1 MENGI
6 FRKKSLERVSS
17 PEQLNDA
24 IRVTGPGV
32 WLLLG
37 AIAALLAGALLFAV
51 FGRLETKLELPV
63 AVGEGGAVCYVRED
77 RAAEL
82 APGMDVAAGGAALK
96 VASVADEPVRAEDA
110 LDDYAMHLGGF
121 EPGDWVYPVALDGEP
136 GPGAHTAS
144 VTLESVSPISFILN

>member
-1 MENGI
+1 MENNV
-6 FRKKSLERVSS
+6 FRQKSLERVSS

-63 AVGEGGAVCYVRED
+63 AVGEGGAVCYVAED
-77 RAAEL
+77 RAGEIV
-82 APGMDVAAGGAALK
+82 PGMAVDVDGAACT
-96 VASVADEPVRAEDA
+96 VASVAAEPVRAQSV

-121 EPGDWVYPVALDGEP
+121 EAGDWVYPVALDGEP
-136 GPGAHTAS
+136 GAGTHAAS
-144 VTLESVSPISFILN
+144 VTLESVPAISFILN